1 MDMIVD
7 IINSIDAFVWGP
19 PMLVLLLLGVPKI
32 SLYYKIDTLRHY
44 GEPVYDRSALKVM
57 AYNVR
62 MFYGDDGRSTVD
74 SLAAF
79 VNRYDPDI
87 LCIEEFS
94 DLARGATMRFDS
106 LIAPGYRRA
115 VYSRDGEGTAGVA
128 LAVYSKLRIL
138 ASGAVDCVND
148 VDTTRATAVWA
159 DLRLDRDTV
168 RVFCNHL
175 RSTHIKSSDSDYL
188 MNYRFLTDTASH
200 EKLHSILSRLRY
212 NSISRSHQAV
222 AADRGHTPRTYR
234 VRRFQRYAPVLHLPP
249 HVARIA
255 GCFPREGTGILAYLS
270 GILQYVPHRLRAGFR
285 RFRGAFVRGAVRRV
299 FGSPPRF
306 RPAQIQFATTMILD
320 SLENRARYYALNP
333 RLEKAFDYLLSTD
346 LGALPAGR
354 HAIDGDDVF
363 INVMDVDLKRPA
375 DAKLEIH
382 DRYLD
387 IQVLVRGEREAFGWS
402 QRDRVTRPLGAFD
415 VQKDIRFYDDVPQ
428 TYYEVTPGQFTLLFP
443 EDAHAPM
450 VGEGTIRKV
459 IVKVRV

>member
-1 MDMIVD
+1 
-7 IINSIDAFVWGP
+7 
-19 PMLVLLLLGVPKI
+19 
-32 SLYYKIDTLRHY
+32 
-44 GEPVYDRSALKVM
+44 M

-212 NSISRSHQAV
+212 NSISRSHQV
-222 AADRGHTPRTYR
+222 DSLSQLIAATPHARIVCGDFNDTPLSYTYR
-234 VRRFQRYAPVLHLPP
+234 LM
-249 HVARIA
+249 VARIA

-346 LGALPAGR
+346 LRRVAGGPAR
-354 HAIDGDDVF
+354 
-363 INVMDVDLKRPA
+363 
-375 DAKLEIH
+375 
-382 DRYLD
+382 DRRRRCLH
-387 IQVLVRGEREAFGWS
+387 
-402 QRDRVTRPLGAFD
+402 QRDGRRSETTGRRQAGNS
-415 VQKDIRFYDDVPQ
+415 
-428 TYYEVTPGQFTLLFP
+428 
-443 EDAHAPM
+443 
-450 VGEGTIRKV
+450 
-459 IVKVRV
+459 

>member
-1 MDMIVD
+1 MERWVYDSD
-7 IINSIDAFVWGP
+7 SGRPGRRRGLFVWLLDVAFAVVTALVALLLLLFMYLAPYVSPDASWVFSVLGLVAP
-19 PMLVLLLLGVPKI
+19 VIYVSGLVLFLYWVIRWRWGYASPMLVLLLLGVPKI

-212 NSISRSHQAV
+212 NSISRSHQV
-222 AADRGHTPRTYR
+222 DSLSQLIAATPHARIVCGDFNDTPLSYTYR
-234 VRRFQRYAPVLHLPP
+234 LMSRGLQDAFREKGRGFSHTYRGFYNTFRIDYVLVSDDFEVLSYEVPSVEFSDHHPV
-249 HVARIA
+249 
-255 GCFPREGTGILAYLS
+255 
-270 GILQYVPHRLRAGFR
+270 
-285 RFRGAFVRGAVRRV
+285 FVR
-299 FGSPPRF
+299 
-306 RPAQIQFATTMILD
+306 
-320 SLENRARYYALNP
+320 
-333 RLEKAFDYLLSTD
+333 
-346 LGALPAGR
+346 
-354 HAIDGDDVF
+354 
-363 INVMDVDLKRPA
+363 LK
-375 DAKLEIH
+375 
-382 DRYLD
+382 YN
-387 IQVLVRGEREAFGWS
+387 S
-402 QRDRVTRPLGAFD
+402 QR
-415 VQKDIRFYDDVPQ
+415 Q
-428 TYYEVTPGQFTLLFP
+428 
-443 EDAHAPM
+443 
-450 VGEGTIRKV
+450 
-459 IVKVRV
+459 

>member
-1 MDMIVD
+1 MERWVYDSD
-7 IINSIDAFVWGP
+7 SGRPGRRRGLFVWLLDVAFAVVTALVALLLLFMYLAPYVSPDASWVFSVLGLVAP
-19 PMLVLLLLGVPKI
+19 VIYVSGLVLFLYWVIRWRWGYASPMLVLLLLGVPKI

-212 NSISRSHQAV
+212 NSISRSHQV
-222 AADRGHTPRTYR
+222 DSLSQLIAATPHARIVCGDFNDTPLSYTYR
-234 VRRFQRYAPVLHLPP
+234 LMSRGLQDAFREKGRGFSHTYRGFYTTCWFPTISRCFRTRCRPSSFRITTP
-249 HVARIA
+249 FSSGSNTIRNDNDTGFARKPCA
-255 GCFPREGTGILAYLS
+255 L
-270 GILQYVPHRLRAGFR
+270 LRTQ
-285 RFRGAFVRGAVRRV
+285 
-299 FGSPPRF
+299 SPPRKGV
-306 RPAQIQFATTMILD
+306 R
-320 SLENRARYYALNP
+320 
-333 RLEKAFDYLLSTD
+333 
-346 LGALPAGR
+346 LPALHRSRRVAG
-354 HAIDGDDVF
+354 G
-363 INVMDVDLKRPA
+363 PA
-375 DAKLEIH
+375 R
-382 DRYLD
+382 DRRRRCLH
-387 IQVLVRGEREAFGWS
+387 
-402 QRDRVTRPLGAFD
+402 QRDGRRSETTGRRQAGNS
-415 VQKDIRFYDDVPQ
+415 
-428 TYYEVTPGQFTLLFP
+428 
-443 EDAHAPM
+443 
-450 VGEGTIRKV
+450 
-459 IVKVRV
+459 

>member
-1 MDMIVD
+1 MERWVYDSD
-7 IINSIDAFVWGP
+7 SGRPGRQRGLFVWLLDAAFAVVTALVALLLLFMYLAPYVSPDASWVFSVLGLVAP
-19 PMLVLLLLGVPKI
+19 VIYVSGLVLFLYWVIRWRWGYASPMLVLLLLGVPKI

-212 NSISRSHQAV
+212 NSISRSHQV
-222 AADRGHTPRTYR
+222 DSLSQLIAATPHARIVCGDFNDTPLSYTYR
-234 VRRFQRYAPVLHLPP
+234 LMSRGLQDAFREKGRGFSHTYRGSTTCWFPTISRCFRTRCRPSSFRITTP
-249 HVARIA
+249 FSSGSNTIRNDNDTGFARKPCA
-255 GCFPREGTGILAYLS
+255 L
-270 GILQYVPHRLRAGFR
+270 LRTQ
-285 RFRGAFVRGAVRRV
+285 
-299 FGSPPRF
+299 SPPRKGV
-306 RPAQIQFATTMILD
+306 R
-320 SLENRARYYALNP
+320 
-333 RLEKAFDYLLSTD
+333 
-346 LGALPAGR
+346 LPALHRSRRVAG
-354 HAIDGDDVF
+354 G
-363 INVMDVDLKRPA
+363 PA
-375 DAKLEIH
+375 R
-382 DRYLD
+382 DRRRRCLH
-387 IQVLVRGEREAFGWS
+387 
-402 QRDRVTRPLGAFD
+402 QRDGRRSETTGRRQAGNS
-415 VQKDIRFYDDVPQ
+415 
-428 TYYEVTPGQFTLLFP
+428 
-443 EDAHAPM
+443 
-450 VGEGTIRKV
+450 
-459 IVKVRV
+459 

>member
-1 MDMIVD
+1 MERWVYDSD
-7 IINSIDAFVWGP
+7 SGRPGRRRGLFVWLLDAAFAVVTALVALLLLFMYLAPYVSPDASWVFSVLGLVAP
-19 PMLVLLLLGVPKI
+19 VIYVSGLVLFLYWVIRWRWGYASPMLVLLLLGVPKI

-175 RSTHIKSSDSDYL
+175 RSTHIKSSGQRLPDELPFSDRYGQP
-188 MNYRFLTDTASH
+188 RETAQHPEPSALQQH
-200 EKLHSILSRLRY
+200 LAFASGRL
-212 NSISRSHQAV
+212 AV

-346 LGALPAGR
+346 LGALPRAG
-354 HAIDGDDVF
+354 
-363 INVMDVDLKRPA
+363 
-375 DAKLEIH
+375 
-382 DRYLD
+382 
-387 IQVLVRGEREAFGWS
+387 
-402 QRDRVTRPLGAFD
+402 TRSTA
-415 VQKDIRFYDDVPQ
+415 
-428 TYYEVTPGQFTLLFP
+428 TMSSST
-443 EDAHAPM
+443 
-450 VGEGTIRKV
+450 
-459 IVKVRV
+459 

>member
-1 MDMIVD
+1 MERWVYDSD
-7 IINSIDAFVWGP
+7 SGRPSRRRGLFVWLLDAAFAVVTA
-19 PMLVLLLLGVPKI
+19 LVALLLLFMYLAPYVSPDASWVFFRAGARRAGDLCIGARALPLLGDPLAVGLCLADARAAAPGGAKI

-212 NSISRSHQAV
+212 NSISRSHQV
-222 AADRGHTPRTYR
+222 DSLSQLIAATPHARIVCGDFNDTPLSYTYR
-234 VRRFQRYAPVLHLPP
+234 LMSRGLQDAFREKGRDSRIPIGDSTIRSASTTCWFPTISRCFRTRCRPSSFRITTPFSSGSNTIRNDNDTGF
-249 HVARIA
+249 ARKPCA
-255 GCFPREGTGILAYLS
+255 L
-270 GILQYVPHRLRAGFR
+270 LRTQ
-285 RFRGAFVRGAVRRV
+285 
-299 FGSPPRF
+299 SPPRKGV
-306 RPAQIQFATTMILD
+306 R
-320 SLENRARYYALNP
+320 
-333 RLEKAFDYLLSTD
+333 
-346 LGALPAGR
+346 LPALHRSRRVAG
-354 HAIDGDDVF
+354 G
-363 INVMDVDLKRPA
+363 PA
-375 DAKLEIH
+375 R
-382 DRYLD
+382 DRRRRCLH
-387 IQVLVRGEREAFGWS
+387 
-402 QRDRVTRPLGAFD
+402 QRDGRRSETTGRRQAGNS
-415 VQKDIRFYDDVPQ
+415 
-428 TYYEVTPGQFTLLFP
+428 
-443 EDAHAPM
+443 
-450 VGEGTIRKV
+450 
-459 IVKVRV
+459 